1 MREIISSS
9 AAIENG
15 ASGPLHAYQAES
27 GKPPIPYAW
36 SLVLWLWL
44 AHFLNQAD
52 RQVYSVVLPQL
63 SSELHLSAVQAGLV
77 AGLFTVS
84 LALCVPLAGWAGDR
98 FDRKQIIVLSLAA
111 WSASTVLSGLATG
124 IGMLIAVRSVASAAG
139 EAFYTPAAYALMG
152 SYHSKTRSRAMSLHQ
167 TALYV
172 GIISSGFL
180 AGWIADHWGW
190 RQAFLVFGLAGI
202 LLAGVLKFKLL
213 PAPPPSKVAATERSH
228 FLEAVAM
235 LVRTP
240 TFWWLSL
247 AFGCL
252 AFVNAGYLTWM
263 PTYLHERFQL
273 SLAKA
278 GFIGMF
284 WHHAAALGGVMAGG
298 ALSDRMARSKPVR
311 RIDLQGL
318 GLFLGAPFL
327 FLLGQSEGLVSV
339 VMALIGF
346 GLFRGLYDSNIY
358 PSLFEVVPQRYHS
371 TASGLMISCAF
382 LFGAIAPVV
391 LGSIKETMGLAAGF
405 SLLSVVYVIG
415 AVGLW
420 AGGHRCF
427 AADHSRAQ
435 AANLIWR
442 TQP

>member
-1 MREIISSS
+1 MREAISKPVS
-9 AAIENG
+9 AGNS
-15 ASGPLHAYQAES
+15 ASKAFRNDTAGSPNAAM
-27 GKPPIPYAW
+27 PYAW

-63 SSELHLSAVQAGLV
+63 ASELHLSALQAGLV
-77 AGLFTVS
+77 AGLFTIS
-84 LALCVPLAGWAGDR
+84 LAICVPIAGWAGDR
-98 FDRKQIIVLSLAA
+98 FDRKQIIVFSLAA

-152 SYHSKTRSRAMSLHQ
+152 SYHTKTRSRAMSVHQ

-190 RQAFLVFGLAGI
+190 RFAFLAFGLAGI
-202 LLAGVLKFKLL
+202 ILSGVLKFKLL
-213 PAPPPSKVAATERSH
+213 PAPAPQTAAEQRPRIAD
-228 FLEAVAM
+228 AVRL

-252 AFVNAGYLTWM
+252 AFVNVGYLTWM
-263 PTYLHERFQL
+263 PTYLHERFGL
-273 SLAKA
+273 SLARA
-278 GFIGMF
+278 GFTGMF
-284 WHHAAALGGVMAGG
+284 WHHIAAFGGVMGG
-298 ALSDRMARSKPVR
+298 GILSDRLARHNPVR
-311 RIDLQGL
+311 RLDLQGL

-327 FLLGQSEGLVSV
+327 FWLGQSTGLPGVIA
-339 VMALIGF
+339 ALIGF

-371 TASGLMISCAF
+371 TASGLMIACAF
-382 LFGAIAPVV
+382 LFGSIAPVI
-391 LGSIKETMGLAAGF
+391 LGFIKETMGLATGF
-405 SLLSVVYVIG
+405 SFLSLVYLVG
-415 AVGLW
+415 AFGLW

-427 AADHSRAQ
+427 AADHSRAN
-435 AANLIWR
+435 AANLSWR
-442 TQP
+442 TQS